1 VNRIPQVEL
10 LGQRDEI
17 VGIRVHL
24 VAVPR
29 LRGAPVPSAI
39 VGNAAKAAG
48 REEDHLGIPVVGAER
63 PAVAEDDGLP
73 AALVLIEALWAIL
86 RRDRAHLS
94 PPSWLYSVELVSQ
107 TDRTHEP

>member
-1 VNRIPQVEL
+1 VAPDVPRHLAAAGGVPDVNRIPQVEL

-29 LRGAPVPSAI
+29 LRGAPAPAAI
-39 VGNAAKAAG
+39 VGNAAKAGG

-73 AALVLIEALWAIL
+73 AALSPC
-86 RRDRAHLS
+86 RRSVRH
-94 PPSWLYSVELVSQ
+94 PSS
-107 TDRTHEP
+107 